1 MNPSPSPT
9 SGPSGPPE
17 QHPPPRRARRSFSD
31 QFKADAVDLVLK
43 TGRPISQIAAEL
55 GIGESNLSNWL
66 AKNRAETTPTDV
78 RVAELEAELAR
89 VKIERDV
96 ACKERELLKR
106 TVAFWVKE
114 SPS

>member
-9 SGPSGPPE
+9 SGASGQPE
-17 QHPPPRRARRSFSD
+17 QPPRRARRSFSD
-31 QFKADAVDLVLK
+31 QFKADAVALVLK

-66 AKNRAETTPTDV
+66 AKNRAEITPTDV
-78 RVAELEAELAR
+78 RVAELEAELVK

-96 ACKERELLKR
+96 AFKERELLKR

>member
-1 MNPSPSPT
+1 MEPSPT
-9 SGPSGPPE
+9 PGASGPPE
-17 QHPPPRRARRSFSD
+17 PQPPPRPRRSFSD
-31 QFKADAVDLVLK
+31 QFKADAVALALT

-66 AKNRAETTPTDV
+66 AKHRASTTPTDV
-78 RVAELEAELAR
+78 RVTELEAELAKVR
-89 VKIERDV
+89 SERDV
-96 ACKERELLKR
+96 AVRERELLKR

>member
-1 MNPSPSPT
+1 MKPSPT
-9 SGPSGPPE
+9 SGASGPPE
-17 QHPPPRRARRSFSD
+17 QQPPPRARRSFSD
-31 QFKADAVDLVLK
+31 QFKADAVALVLK
-43 TGRPISQIAAEL
+43 TGRPISQVAAEL

-66 AKNRAETTPTDV
+66 AKNRAETTPTEA

-89 VKIERDV
+89 VKTERDV
-96 ACKERELLKR
+96 ACRERELLKR